1 MPKDD
6 LSGDH
11 ASDLSLTLSLADAEA
26 TTDLARRIA
35 PHLRAGDTIL
45 LSGPIGAGKSHFC
58 RSLIQARLAELGRI
72 EDVPSPTYTI
82 VQVYDAGEVEIWHA
96 DLYRLT
102 GPDEIVELGL
112 EDAFETAICLV
123 EWPDRLEDLSPV
135 QALRLDLAPSREGE
149 MRVARLSATDP
160 RWAPILERLGLS
172 GPGA

>member
-6 LSGDH
+6 PSGDN
-11 ASDLSLTLSLADAEA
+11 ASDLSLTLRLADAEA
-26 TTDLARRIA
+26 TADLARRIA

-58 RSLIQARLAELGRI
+58 RSLIQARLAELGRV

-112 EDAFETAICLV
+112 EEAFEAAICLV
-123 EWPDRLEDLSPV
+123 EWPDRLEDLAPEN
-135 QALRLDLAPSREGE
+135 ALWLDLAPSQDNDSRKASL
-149 MRVARLSATDP
+149 RATDR
-160 RWAPILERLGLS
+160 RWAPILRQLAQP
-172 GPGA
+172 GPMA